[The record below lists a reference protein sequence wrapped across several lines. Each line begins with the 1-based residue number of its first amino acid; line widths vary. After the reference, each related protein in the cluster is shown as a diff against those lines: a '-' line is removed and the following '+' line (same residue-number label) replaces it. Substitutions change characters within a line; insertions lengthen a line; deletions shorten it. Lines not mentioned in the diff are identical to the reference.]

1 MGVGRVD
8 KIILAGAFGAHI
20 SPKHAMVLG
29 MIPDCKLENVVSAGN
44 AAGTGARI
52 ALLNKESRNK
62 IELLVNNI
70 TKIDIAKELSKKTG
84 YSLEL
89 SKILINNLLIVLISA
104 IKKNKL
110 NLKNIGTFRLINKSE
125 RIGRNPITKEN
136 FVITSRKSI
145 SFIASKK
152 LLSVVNL
159 SK

>member
-1 MGVGRVD
+1 M
-8 KIILAGAFGAHI
+8 K
-20 SPKHAMVLG
+20 K
-29 MIPDCKLENVVSAGN
+29 
-44 AAGTGARI
+44 
-52 ALLNKESRNK
+52 
-62 IELLVNNI
+62 NNI
-70 TKIDIAKELSKKTG
+70 TKIDIAKELSIKTG

-89 SKILINNLLIVLISA
+89 SKILINNLLIVLISS

-136 FVITSRKSI
+136 FVITSRKSV

>member
-1 MGVGRVD
+1 M
-8 KIILAGAFGAHI
+8 K
-20 SPKHAMVLG
+20 
-29 MIPDCKLENVVSAGN
+29 
-44 AAGTGARI
+44 
-52 ALLNKESRNK
+52 NKN
-62 IELLVNNI
+62 L

-89 SKILINNLLIVLISA
+89 SKILINSLLIVLISS

>member
-1 MGVGRVD
+1 M
-8 KIILAGAFGAHI
+8 K
-20 SPKHAMVLG
+20 K
-29 MIPDCKLENVVSAGN
+29 
-44 AAGTGARI
+44 
-52 ALLNKESRNK
+52 
-62 IELLVNNI
+62 NNL

-84 YSLEL
+84 YSVEL
-89 SKILINNLLIVLISA
+89 SKILINSLLIVLISS

>member
-1 MGVGRVD
+1 M
-8 KIILAGAFGAHI
+8 K
-20 SPKHAMVLG
+20 
-29 MIPDCKLENVVSAGN
+29 
-44 AAGTGARI
+44 
-52 ALLNKESRNK
+52 NKN
-62 IELLVNNI
+62 L

-152 LLSVVNL
+152 LLSVVNF

>member
-1 MGVGRVD
+1 M
-8 KIILAGAFGAHI
+8 K
-20 SPKHAMVLG
+20 K
-29 MIPDCKLENVVSAGN
+29 
-44 AAGTGARI
+44 
-52 ALLNKESRNK
+52 
-62 IELLVNNI
+62 NNL
-70 TKIDIAKELSKKTG
+70 TKIDIANELSKKTG

-89 SKILINNLLIVLISA
+89 SKILINSLLIVLISS

>member
-1 MGVGRVD
+1 M
-8 KIILAGAFGAHI
+8 K
-20 SPKHAMVLG
+20 K
-29 MIPDCKLENVVSAGN
+29 
-44 AAGTGARI
+44 
-52 ALLNKESRNK
+52 
-62 IELLVNNI
+62 NNL

-136 FVITSRKSI
+136 FVITSRKSV

>member
-1 MGVGRVD
+1 M
-8 KIILAGAFGAHI
+8 KKKNL
-20 SPKHAMVLG
+20 
-29 MIPDCKLENVVSAGN
+29 
-44 AAGTGARI
+44 
-52 ALLNKESRNK
+52 
-62 IELLVNNI
+62 

-89 SKILINNLLIVLISA
+89 SKILINNLLIVLISS

-110 NLKNIGTFRLINKSE
+110 NLKNIGTFRLINKLE
-125 RIGRNPITKEN
+125 RMGRNPITKEN

-145 SFIASKK
+145 SFISSKK

>member
-1 MGVGRVD
+1 M
-8 KIILAGAFGAHI
+8 K
-20 SPKHAMVLG
+20 K
-29 MIPDCKLENVVSAGN
+29 
-44 AAGTGARI
+44 
-52 ALLNKESRNK
+52 
-62 IELLVNNI
+62 NNI

-145 SFIASKK
+145 SFISSKK

-159 SK
+159 NK

>member
-1 MGVGRVD
+1 M
-8 KIILAGAFGAHI
+8 K
-20 SPKHAMVLG
+20 K
-29 MIPDCKLENVVSAGN
+29 
-44 AAGTGARI
+44 
-52 ALLNKESRNK
+52 
-62 IELLVNNI
+62 NNL
-70 TKIDIAKELSKKTG
+70 TKIDIVKELSKKTG

-89 SKILINNLLIVLISA
+89 SKILINNLLIVLISS

-110 NLKNIGTFRLINKSE
+110 NLKNIGTFKLINKSE

-152 LLSVVNL
+152 LLSVVNF

>member
-1 MGVGRVD
+1 M
-8 KIILAGAFGAHI
+8 K
-20 SPKHAMVLG
+20 K
-29 MIPDCKLENVVSAGN
+29 
-44 AAGTGARI
+44 
-52 ALLNKESRNK
+52 
-62 IELLVNNI
+62 NNI
-70 TKIDIAKELSKKTG
+70 TKIDIAKELSIKTG

-89 SKILINNLLIVLISA
+89 SKILINNLLIVLISS

-145 SFIASKK
+145 SFISSKK

>member
-1 MGVGRVD
+1 M
-8 KIILAGAFGAHI
+8 K
-20 SPKHAMVLG
+20 K
-29 MIPDCKLENVVSAGN
+29 
-44 AAGTGARI
+44 
-52 ALLNKESRNK
+52 
-62 IELLVNNI
+62 NNI
-70 TKIDIAKELSKKTG
+70 TKIDIAKELSIKTG

-145 SFIASKK
+145 SFISSKK

>member
-1 MGVGRVD
+1 V
-8 KIILAGAFGAHI
+8 K
-20 SPKHAMVLG
+20 K
-29 MIPDCKLENVVSAGN
+29 
-44 AAGTGARI
+44 
-52 ALLNKESRNK
+52 
-62 IELLVNNI
+62 NNI
-70 TKIDIAKELSKKTG
+70 TKIDIAKELSIKTG

-89 SKILINNLLIVLISA
+89 SKILINNLLIVLISS

-110 NLKNIGTFRLINKSE
+110 NLKNIGTFRLINKLE
-125 RIGRNPITKEN
+125 RMGRNPITKEN

>member
-1 MGVGRVD
+1 M
-8 KIILAGAFGAHI
+8 K
-20 SPKHAMVLG
+20 K
-29 MIPDCKLENVVSAGN
+29 
-44 AAGTGARI
+44 
-52 ALLNKESRNK
+52 
-62 IELLVNNI
+62 NNL
-70 TKIDIAKELSKKTG
+70 TKIDIANELSKKTG

-89 SKILINNLLIVLISA
+89 SKILINSLLIVLISS

-145 SFIASKK
+145 SFITSKK
-152 LLSVVNL
+152 LLRVVNL

>member
-1 MGVGRVD
+1 V
-8 KIILAGAFGAHI
+8 K
-20 SPKHAMVLG
+20 K
-29 MIPDCKLENVVSAGN
+29 
-44 AAGTGARI
+44 
-52 ALLNKESRNK
+52 
-62 IELLVNNI
+62 NNI

-145 SFIASKK
+145 SFIPSKK

-159 SK
+159 SI

>member
-1 MGVGRVD
+1 M
-8 KIILAGAFGAHI
+8 K
-20 SPKHAMVLG
+20 K
-29 MIPDCKLENVVSAGN
+29 
-44 AAGTGARI
+44 
-52 ALLNKESRNK
+52 
-62 IELLVNNI
+62 NNL

-145 SFIASKK
+145 SFITSKK
-152 LLSVVNL
+152 LLRVVNL

>member
-1 MGVGRVD
+1 M
-8 KIILAGAFGAHI
+8 K
-20 SPKHAMVLG
+20 K
-29 MIPDCKLENVVSAGN
+29 
-44 AAGTGARI
+44 
-52 ALLNKESRNK
+52 
-62 IELLVNNI
+62 NNL

-145 SFIASKK
+145 SFISSKK

>member
-1 MGVGRVD
+1 M
-8 KIILAGAFGAHI
+8 K
-20 SPKHAMVLG
+20 K
-29 MIPDCKLENVVSAGN
+29 
-44 AAGTGARI
+44 
-52 ALLNKESRNK
+52 
-62 IELLVNNI
+62 NNL

-159 SK
+159 NK

>member
-1 MGVGRVD
+1 V
-8 KIILAGAFGAHI
+8 K
-20 SPKHAMVLG
+20 K
-29 MIPDCKLENVVSAGN
+29 
-44 AAGTGARI
+44 
-52 ALLNKESRNK
+52 
-62 IELLVNNI
+62 NNI

-89 SKILINNLLIVLISA
+89 SKILINSLLIVLISS

-110 NLKNIGTFRLINKSE
+110 NLKNIGTFKLINKSE

-145 SFIASKK
+145 SFISSKK

-159 SK
+159 NK

>member
-1 MGVGRVD
+1 V
-8 KIILAGAFGAHI
+8 K
-20 SPKHAMVLG
+20 K
-29 MIPDCKLENVVSAGN
+29 
-44 AAGTGARI
+44 
-52 ALLNKESRNK
+52 
-62 IELLVNNI
+62 NNI

-145 SFIASKK
+145 SFISSKK

>member
-1 MGVGRVD
+1 M
-8 KIILAGAFGAHI
+8 K
-20 SPKHAMVLG
+20 K
-29 MIPDCKLENVVSAGN
+29 
-44 AAGTGARI
+44 
-52 ALLNKESRNK
+52 
-62 IELLVNNI
+62 NNL

>member
-1 MGVGRVD
+1 M
-8 KIILAGAFGAHI
+8 K
-20 SPKHAMVLG
+20 K
-29 MIPDCKLENVVSAGN
+29 
-44 AAGTGARI
+44 
-52 ALLNKESRNK
+52 
-62 IELLVNNI
+62 NNI

-145 SFIASKK
+145 SFITSKK

>member
-1 MGVGRVD
+1 M
-8 KIILAGAFGAHI
+8 K
-20 SPKHAMVLG
+20 K
-29 MIPDCKLENVVSAGN
+29 
-44 AAGTGARI
+44 
-52 ALLNKESRNK
+52 
-62 IELLVNNI
+62 NNI

-89 SKILINNLLIVLISA
+89 SKILINSLLIVLISS

-110 NLKNIGTFRLINKSE
+110 NLKNIGTFRLINKSK

-145 SFIASKK
+145 SFISSKK

>member
-1 MGVGRVD
+1 M
-8 KIILAGAFGAHI
+8 K
-20 SPKHAMVLG
+20 K
-29 MIPDCKLENVVSAGN
+29 
-44 AAGTGARI
+44 
-52 ALLNKESRNK
+52 
-62 IELLVNNI
+62 NNI
-70 TKIDIAKELSKKTG
+70 TKIDIAKELSIKTG

-89 SKILINNLLIVLISA
+89 SKILINNLLIVLISS

-110 NLKNIGTFRLINKSE
+110 SLKNIGTFRLINKSE
-125 RIGRNPITKEN
+125 RVGRNPITKEN

>member
-1 MGVGRVD
+1 M
-8 KIILAGAFGAHI
+8 K
-20 SPKHAMVLG
+20 K
-29 MIPDCKLENVVSAGN
+29 
-44 AAGTGARI
+44 
-52 ALLNKESRNK
+52 
-62 IELLVNNI
+62 NNL

-89 SKILINNLLIVLISA
+89 SKILINNLLIVLISS

-145 SFIASKK
+145 SFISSKK
-152 LLSVVNL
+152 LLSAVNL

>member
-1 MGVGRVD
+1 M
-8 KIILAGAFGAHI
+8 K
-20 SPKHAMVLG
+20 K
-29 MIPDCKLENVVSAGN
+29 
-44 AAGTGARI
+44 
-52 ALLNKESRNK
+52 
-62 IELLVNNI
+62 NNL

-104 IKKNKL
+104 IRKNKL

-145 SFIASKK
+145 SFISSKK

>member
-1 MGVGRVD
+1 M
-8 KIILAGAFGAHI
+8 K
-20 SPKHAMVLG
+20 K
-29 MIPDCKLENVVSAGN
+29 
-44 AAGTGARI
+44 
-52 ALLNKESRNK
+52 
-62 IELLVNNI
+62 NNI

-89 SKILINNLLIVLISA
+89 SKILINNLLIVLISS

-145 SFIASKK
+145 SFISSKK

-159 SK
+159 SKWVNFTKFQKYLYI

>member
-1 MGVGRVD
+1 M
-8 KIILAGAFGAHI
+8 K
-20 SPKHAMVLG
+20 K
-29 MIPDCKLENVVSAGN
+29 
-44 AAGTGARI
+44 
-52 ALLNKESRNK
+52 
-62 IELLVNNI
+62 NNI

-152 LLSVVNL
+152 LLSVVNF

>member
-1 MGVGRVD
+1 M
-8 KIILAGAFGAHI
+8 K
-20 SPKHAMVLG
+20 K
-29 MIPDCKLENVVSAGN
+29 
-44 AAGTGARI
+44 
-52 ALLNKESRNK
+52 
-62 IELLVNNI
+62 NNL

-89 SKILINNLLIVLISA
+89 SKILINNLLIVLISS

-110 NLKNIGTFRLINKSE
+110 NLKNIGTFKLINKLE
-125 RIGRNPITKEN
+125 RIGRNPITKKN
-136 FVITSRKSI
+136 FVITARKSI

>member
-1 MGVGRVD
+1 M
-8 KIILAGAFGAHI
+8 K
-20 SPKHAMVLG
+20 K
-29 MIPDCKLENVVSAGN
+29 
-44 AAGTGARI
+44 
-52 ALLNKESRNK
+52 
-62 IELLVNNI
+62 NNI

-136 FVITSRKSI
+136 FVINSRKSI

>member
-1 MGVGRVD
+1 M
-8 KIILAGAFGAHI
+8 K
-20 SPKHAMVLG
+20 K
-29 MIPDCKLENVVSAGN
+29 
-44 AAGTGARI
+44 
-52 ALLNKESRNK
+52 
-62 IELLVNNI
+62 NNL

-89 SKILINNLLIVLISA
+89 SKILINSLLIVLISS

-125 RIGRNPITKEN
+125 RIGRNPITKEI

>member
-1 MGVGRVD
+1 M
-8 KIILAGAFGAHI
+8 K
-20 SPKHAMVLG
+20 K
-29 MIPDCKLENVVSAGN
+29 
-44 AAGTGARI
+44 
-52 ALLNKESRNK
+52 
-62 IELLVNNI
+62 NNL

-145 SFIASKK
+145 SFISSKK

-159 SK
+159 NK

>member
-1 MGVGRVD
+1 M
-8 KIILAGAFGAHI
+8 K
-20 SPKHAMVLG
+20 K
-29 MIPDCKLENVVSAGN
+29 
-44 AAGTGARI
+44 
-52 ALLNKESRNK
+52 
-62 IELLVNNI
+62 NNL

-89 SKILINNLLIVLISA
+89 SKILINNLLIVLISS

-110 NLKNIGTFRLINKSE
+110 NLKNIGTFKLINKSE

-152 LLSVVNL
+152 LLSAVNL

>member
-1 MGVGRVD
+1 M
-8 KIILAGAFGAHI
+8 KKKNL
-20 SPKHAMVLG
+20 
-29 MIPDCKLENVVSAGN
+29 
-44 AAGTGARI
+44 
-52 ALLNKESRNK
+52 
-62 IELLVNNI
+62 

-89 SKILINNLLIVLISA
+89 SKILINNLLIVLISS

-145 SFIASKK
+145 SFISSKK

>member
-1 MGVGRVD
+1 V
-8 KIILAGAFGAHI
+8 K
-20 SPKHAMVLG
+20 K
-29 MIPDCKLENVVSAGN
+29 
-44 AAGTGARI
+44 
-52 ALLNKESRNK
+52 
-62 IELLVNNI
+62 NNL

-89 SKILINNLLIVLISA
+89 SKILINSLLIVLISS

-145 SFIASKK
+145 SFITSKK

>member
-1 MGVGRVD
+1 M
-8 KIILAGAFGAHI
+8 K
-20 SPKHAMVLG
+20 K
-29 MIPDCKLENVVSAGN
+29 
-44 AAGTGARI
+44 
-52 ALLNKESRNK
+52 
-62 IELLVNNI
+62 NNL

-89 SKILINNLLIVLISA
+89 SKILINNLLIVLISS

-110 NLKNIGTFRLINKSE
+110 SLKNIGTFRLINKSE

-145 SFIASKK
+145 SFITSKK
-152 LLSVVNL
+152 LLRVVNL